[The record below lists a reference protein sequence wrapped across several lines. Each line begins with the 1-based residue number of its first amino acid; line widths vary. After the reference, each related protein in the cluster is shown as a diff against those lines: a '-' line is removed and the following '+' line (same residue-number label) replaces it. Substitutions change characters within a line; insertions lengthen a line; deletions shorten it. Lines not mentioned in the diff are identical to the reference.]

1 MKLSFVLVSPAR
13 AANVGAAARAIKTQG
28 FSELIVVNSQAHREE
43 EAAWVACGA
52 EDILANIREVASL
65 DELREEFELM
75 VATTARER
83 GSPRH
88 YLSPADLGEQLS
100 HQQEQVKRTAIV
112 FGCEASGL
120 SNADLAICDL
130 LSYVPLA
137 TEYPSLNLAQAVMV
151 YSYAL
156 GQALACAD
164 GSLGLKSAQSPL
176 AQLSALKQKATTL
189 LERVDAADDAKLSL
203 WLNESLS
210 RLSDRDAKMAHQL
223 LGDILKK
230 LD

>member
-28 FSELIVVNSQAHREE
+28 FSELIVVSSQAHLEK

-65 DELREEFELM
+65 EELREEFELM

-88 YLSPADLGEQLS
+88 YLSPAELGEQLS
-100 HQQEQVKRTAIV
+100 IQQEQVQHVAIV

-156 GQALACAD
+156 GQALTCAD
-164 GSLGLKSAQSPL
+164 GRLGLKDAQSPL
-176 AQLSALKQKATTL
+176 PQLSALKQKAATL

>member
-28 FSELIVVNSQAHREE
+28 FSELIVVNSQAHLEK

-52 EDILANIREVASL
+52 EDILANIREVACL
-65 DELREEFELM
+65 EELREEFELM

-88 YLSPADLGEQLS
+88 YLSPAELGEQLS

-156 GQALACAD
+156 GQALTCAD
-164 GSLGLKSAQSPL
+164 GRLGLKDAQSPL
-176 AQLSALKQKATTL
+176 PQLSALKQKAATL
-189 LERVDAADDAKLSL
+189 LERVDAADDAKLNL

-230 LD
+230 LN

>member
-28 FSELIVVNSQAHREE
+28 FSELIVVNSQAHLEK

-52 EDILANIREVASL
+52 EDILTNIREVACL
-65 DELREEFELM
+65 EELREEFELM

-88 YLSPADLGEQLS
+88 YLSPAELGEQLS

-156 GQALACAD
+156 GQALTCAD
-164 GSLGLKSAQSPL
+164 GRLGLKDAQSPL
-176 AQLSALKQKATTL
+176 SQLSALKQKAATL
-189 LERVDAADDAKLSL
+189 LERVGAADDAKLSL

-210 RLSDRDAKMAHQL
+210 RLSDRDAKMTHQL

-230 LD
+230 LN